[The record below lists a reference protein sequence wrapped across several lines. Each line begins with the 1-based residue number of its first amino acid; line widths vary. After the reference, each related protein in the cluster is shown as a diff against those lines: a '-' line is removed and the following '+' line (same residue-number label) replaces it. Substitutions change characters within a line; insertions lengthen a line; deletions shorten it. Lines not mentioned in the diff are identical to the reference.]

1 MSERVI
7 EAGEVTAPKHV
18 CQWGDCEKA
27 ATAGRFG
34 RTYCVEH
41 NEVVKAETL
50 QRRRASRSQSRTPRP
65 RSNAARLH
73 EDLAKGAKALA
84 MLPLLRNPQVL
95 TDERIVSIIETRA
108 DEFAASWVAV
118 AEKDERVAQ
127 WLTTLLTGG
136 VWINAGVA
144 TLTFTYSI
152 AVFSGLAPLHP
163 AITMVMPEMG
173 QFIVAQPAPPPANTN
188 GDGPQST

>member
-1 MSERVI
+1 MSEAVI

-18 CQWGDCEKA
+18 CQWDGCDEP

-34 RTYCVEH
+34 RTYCAPH
-41 NEVVKAETL
+41 NERAKLDTQ
-50 QRRRASRSQSRTPRP
+50 QRRAANRSRTPRP

-95 TDERIVSIIETRA
+95 TNETVVGIIETRA

-152 AVFSGLAPLHP
+152 AVFSGLVPLHP

-188 GDGPQST
+188 GDGASSS